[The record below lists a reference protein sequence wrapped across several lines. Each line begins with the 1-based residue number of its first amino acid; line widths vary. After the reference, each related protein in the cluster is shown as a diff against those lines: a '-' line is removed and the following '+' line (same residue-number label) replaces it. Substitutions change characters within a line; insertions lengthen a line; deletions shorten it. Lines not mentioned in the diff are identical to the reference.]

1 MRELAGRVALVT
13 GASRGIGRRLAL
25 ELARHGAH
33 VVVTAR
39 DVGALELVAG
49 EAEAAG
55 VEALVVPADL
65 TDADDR
71 RGLLDEAL
79 CAFGRV
85 DVLVNNAGILRA
97 VAFGD
102 EDPTRLYATNVLAPF
117 ALTRLVLPGMV
128 ERGEGHVLTVASIAG
143 LVGLPHLA
151 NYSASQA
158 ALVTFSHA
166 LRLELR
172 GSGVSATVVH
182 AGFVRDAD
190 ADVPST
196 TPVPWYLG
204 TTTIDR
210 VARRAVDAL
219 RHDRVD
225 TVVNPRP
232 VRPLAVL
239 RTAGPRMAQALL
251 ARLGLPE
258 LTAAAAA
265 EHRPYTPYSS

>member
-1 MRELAGRVALVT
+1 VDATVPVSLA
-13 GASRGIGRRLAL
+13 
-25 ELARHGAH
+25 
-33 VVVTAR
+33 
-39 DVGALELVAG
+39 
-49 EAEAAG
+49 
-55 VEALVVPADL
+55 VPADL

-79 CAFGRV
+79 RRFGRV
-85 DVLVNNAGILRA
+85 EVLVNNARIARA

-102 EDPTRLYATNVLAPF
+102 EDPNRLYATNLLAPF
-117 ALTRLVLPGMV
+117 ALTRLVLPGML
-128 ERGEGHVLTVASIAG
+128 EREEGHVLTIASIAG

-172 GSGVSATVVH
+172 GSGVSATVVC
-182 AGFVRDAD
+182 AGFMREAESDAS
-190 ADVPST
+190 ST

-204 TTTIDR
+204 TTTTER

-219 RHDRVD
+219 LRDRVD

-232 VRPLAVL
+232 VRPLAL
-239 RTAGPRMAQALL
+239 LGTAGPRVAQALL

-265 EHRPYTPYSS
+265 KHLP